1 MIQKFKEGL
10 LAELKVYNNQI
21 DFYKNKINDFK
32 KDEDIKALKI
42 SVSRLEEY
50 LLKRELTKSNISEI
64 EKLEKIEQEEFELAL
79 SEAPYVYERPIP
91 VQI

>member
-10 LAELKVYNNQI
+10 LAELKVCNNQI

-79 SEAPYVYERPIP
+79 SEAPYIYERPIP

>member
-21 DFYKNKINDFK
+21 DFYKNKINDLT
-32 KDEDIKALKI
+32 KDEDIKVLKI

-79 SEAPYVYERPIP
+79 SEAPYIYERPIP

>member
-50 LLKRELTKSNISEI
+50 LLKRELTKSNISKI

>member
-1 MIQKFKEGL
+1 MIQKFKEDL

-79 SEAPYVYERPIP
+79 NESPYVYERLIP

>member
-79 SEAPYVYERPIP
+79 SEAPYIYERPIP